1 MRIVSVTL
9 RAHDDGSPRPTGIE
23 PLLHDLLWAHAVPAA
38 GLEHVRVRP
47 ARAGLEAVFFVR
59 AASDAEAVTGVRHLL
74 ARVREPVAAH
84 GYAVLLPRPAHLRA
98 DFGT

>member
-1 MRIVSVTL
+1 MRIVSVVF
-9 RAHDDGSPRPTGIE
+9 RAHGHAPAPTGIG

-47 ARAGLEAVFFVR
+47 VRAGLEAVFFVR

-74 ARVREPVAAH
+74 DRVREPVTAH
-84 GYAVLLPRPAHLRA
+84 GYAAVRPRLAELRT
-98 DFGT
+98 DSGT